1 MHSFH
6 GQDNE
11 TLSRLRVERIE
22 RQIQEIK
29 LQTQNDIQYQ
39 KEELARQKSSYKRK
53 IDKMDDSVKAL
64 SYLLVDVVKHLRDKQ
79 QSLLDEA
86 ANLENDIQSEL
97 FIQGQ
102 LTKESQEI
110 NERTL
115 QVVNEIAVSQQRS
128 LRLAMYVESLNGLQD
143 AIRTYFP
150 VDMTKLDKGVSGD
163 GESDDDGDAI
173 PPSPPRPGSP
183 KLPWAV

>member
-6 GQDNE
+6 GRDNE
-11 TLSRLRVERIE
+11 TLTKLRVERIE

-29 LQTQNDIQYQ
+29 LQTQNDVQYR
-39 KEELARQKSSYKRK
+39 KEELERQKSSYKRK

-64 SYLLVDVVKHLRDKQ
+64 SYLLVDVVKHLRDRH

-86 ANLENDIQSEL
+86 ANLEKDIKSEL
-97 FIQGQ
+97 SIQVK

-115 QVVNEIAVSQQRS
+115 QVVNEIAVSQKRS
-128 LRLAMYVESLNGLQD
+128 LRLATYVESLNNLQD
-143 AIRTYFP
+143 DIRSYFP
-150 VDMTKLDKGVSGD
+150 VDVTKLGKGLSGD
-163 GESDDDGDAI
+163 GQSEDDGAI
-173 PPSPPRPGSP
+173 PRSPPRPGAP